1 MFCHFCWGAPASLCR
16 PSFLAEQRR
25 TDVQCWLANVLCLQE
40 ETDGSAFSD
49 TRTISHPFSYCRARG
64 EPACCCR
71 TKVGSDAHNDA
82 IGQLWLRDSSKIP
95 RRDPPAQASVP
106 LMSYHALL
114 SSSRGNQRCCSW
126 HWMQCAGAKHQI
138 RCRSP
143 ESGIA
148 IMFWSKLSGVHLY
161 DSCGSSRTKR
171 QMRTSLLA
179 EEMSAA
185 SWSHHKETMI
195 TRFAKRCSRYIFSV
209 DAPFLTSVGKFSQ
222 WTSPSAAATMRWGNH

>member
-82 IGQLWLRDSSKIP
+82 IGQL
-95 RRDPPAQASVP
+95 
-106 LMSYHALL
+106 
-114 SSSRGNQRCCSW
+114 
-126 HWMQCAGAKHQI
+126 
-138 RCRSP
+138 
-143 ESGIA
+143 
-148 IMFWSKLSGVHLY
+148 
-161 DSCGSSRTKR
+161 
-171 QMRTSLLA
+171 
-179 EEMSAA
+179 
-185 SWSHHKETMI
+185 
-195 TRFAKRCSRYIFSV
+195 
-209 DAPFLTSVGKFSQ
+209 
-222 WTSPSAAATMRWGNH
+222 